1 MSDHAWLI
9 CTTLP
14 PGRWALSGQRFLIGR
29 EPPCDLIVA
38 LPGISRQHA
47 SIERRAQAYFVT
59 DLGSRNGTFCNGQA
73 VGLAPLRLTHN
84 DTLVIGAALGLQFA
98 DPAATAQTPRLG
110 RIQGIWIDEANA
122 AVWVDGQLVEPP
134 LSAAQ
139 LALLRLLYARAGQLV
154 SREQII
160 AAVWPGTNPTGIS
173 GEAVD
178 GLIKRL
184 RAHLRRARP
193 SHNYISVLRGF
204 GLRLDQP
211 AD

>member
-1 MSDHAWLI
+1 M
-9 CTTLP
+9 
-14 PGRWALSGQRFLIGR
+14 
-29 EPPCDLIVA
+29 
-38 LPGISRQHA
+38 
-47 SIERRAQAYFVT
+47 
-59 DLGSRNGTFCNGQA
+59 
-73 VGLAPLRLTHN
+73 
-84 DTLVIGAALGLQFA
+84 IGAALGLQFA

-184 RAHLRRARP
+184 RARLRRARP